1 MKRKVMEILSPT
13 PFSHSGIYD
22 GVNPLP
28 TMRPIKMTTMPCPN
42 ENKKTTTFERFRL
55 GPTIRVIESIVA
67 K

>member
-1 MKRKVMEILSPT
+1 MEILSPT

-42 ENKKTTTFERFRL
+42 ENKKPQLLRDSDWGQRF
-55 GPTIRVIESIVA
+55 VS
-67 K
+67 